1 MRDKEENKNDYGGW
15 VRKIEQNLESLDKR
29 LDAVE
34 RRLSGDAIDLFPY
47 DTKKHFRPSIVSD
60 NEINQKFIEINKRI
74 DAIEKKKLIG
84 FGIDMI
90 EITGL
95 FGGIIAIIIAFL
107 LYMGHKSVVLSPIF
121 IAFAG
126 IILLILI
133 GLKTYF
139 INKK

>member
-60 NEINQKFIEINKRI
+60 NEINQKFIEISKRI

-84 FGIDMI
+84 FGVDMI

-95 FGGIIAIIIAFL
+95 FGGIIAIVIAFL
-107 LYMGHKSVVLSPIF
+107 LYMGYKSVVLSPIF